1 MITKIT
7 PILLIALLGLTCDV
21 TAQKKAKATAPE
33 VTRQDEDREVVNIRR
48 VLLPISVLDKK
59 GQPVAGLLQN
69 DFLILE
75 DKKPQQ
81 IETFSSEKQS
91 PPLYI
96 GILIDTSGSTA
107 GKMRFEKEAAK
118 NFIYTVARP
127 RIDRLALISFDDEVR
142 LLQDF
147 TDKVDLIDKA
157 LDKITKPGS
166 HTSLYDA
173 IWKFCD
179 EKMRSVPGRRA
190 LVVVTD
196 GDDTYSRATLKEAID
211 IAQRTET
218 TIFAVSTKAGF
229 AGVVPGVEAGMVND
243 SGDSQIE
250 KLCDE
255 TGGKALFTGDLLAL
269 ERSFTRIAKELHS
282 QYVITYRPDNNRYDG
297 SYRKIEVKLAKGS
310 KGHRVRTKRG
320 YTAVSD
326 QIAR

>member
-1 MITKIT
+1 M
-7 PILLIALLGLTCDV
+7 
-21 TAQKKAKATAPE
+21 E
-33 VTRQDEDREVVNIRR
+33 
-48 VLLPISVLDKK
+48 
-59 GQPVAGLLQN
+59 
-69 DFLILE
+69 
-75 DKKPQQ
+75 
-81 IETFSSEKQS
+81 
-91 PPLYI
+91 
-96 GILIDTSGSTA
+96 
-107 GKMRFEKEAAK
+107 
-118 NFIYTVARP
+118 
-127 RIDRLALISFDDEVR
+127 
-142 LLQDF
+142 
-147 TDKVDLIDKA
+147 
-157 LDKITKPGS
+157 
-166 HTSLYDA
+166 
-173 IWKFCD
+173 
-179 EKMRSVPGRRA
+179 VPGRRA